1 MPKKY
6 PPLTPDAVITILRAR
21 GFVLHRTRGSHA
33 HYRGHIRG
41 RNRLVTVDLS
51 YNQFDVGRLKDMM
64 DQAGLSR
71 EEFYGST
78 KATAKKI
85 NLRAPRYPIPL
96 EY

>member
-6 PPLTPDAVITILRAR
+6 PTLTPHQVIAILQAR
-21 GFVLHRTRGSHA
+21 GFVQIRVRGSHA
-33 HYRGHIRG
+33 TYQATIRG
-41 RNRLVTVDLS
+41 IRRSVTVDLHYDEYS
-51 YNQFDVGRLKDMM
+51 VRRIRDMM

-85 NLRAPRYPIPL
+85 NLRASRYPIPL
-96 EY
+96 E